1 MLRWVYYI
9 QCITLANLPFVINDW
24 GKSSVCKRTLG
35 THVRSVVARPTTR
48 SSQQRMVLRKIY
60 AKTGRKNMTNNW
72 LKWANV
78 WWQYIN
84 YDRHKLN
91 SRRRFL
97 GYKCKLCS
105 DSAAD
110 SHTTEQKLSFVDF
123 KSLFWEICNLNFHG
137 NKPKWLYFASKFVG
151 SFDVVLNCGK
161 GS

>member
-1 MLRWVYYI
+1 MTMHTLR
-9 QCITLANLPFVINDW
+9 
-24 GKSSVCKRTLG
+24 
-35 THVRSVVARPTTR
+35 
-48 SSQQRMVLRKIY
+48 
-60 AKTGRKNMTNNW
+60 
-72 LKWANV
+72 
-78 WWQYIN
+78 
-84 YDRHKLN
+84 RHKLN

-123 KSLFWEICNLNFHG
+123 KSLFSEICNLNFHR

>member
-1 MLRWVYYI
+1 MSEAWQLGILLDQAHNEWSYEKYM
-9 QCITLANLPFVINDW
+9 Q
-24 GKSSVCKRTLG
+24 KRVG
-35 THVRSVVARPTTR
+35 
-48 SSQQRMVLRKIY
+48 
-60 AKTGRKNMTNNW
+60 NW
-72 LKWANV
+72 LNEPMF
-78 WWQYIN
+78 
-84 YDRHKLN
+84 DTMHTLRRHKLN

-97 GYKCKLCS
+97 GYKCKLRS

-123 KSLFWEICNLNFHG
+123 KSLFWEICDLNFHG